1 MGAAMKTSDKL
12 TNELQTAIAD
22 LRQVDPRVGLFRFVT
37 IGTIVL
43 SLMAL
48 AWSVSNLF
56 AFVAITAIAGIFYA
70 FWIICSHD
78 SVHQTLT
85 GWSWFET
92 VMPRLTTW
100 PMFWPYGTYAL
111 LHRLH
116 HGWNGIDLRD
126 PERVQWTQAED
137 QRANPL
143 LRWYVRHQG
152 LLDIFALGGIGLIVK
167 TFTNGWKLRT
177 ILPQLQTQLWLDLTG
192 ILAIQGGLLVFFSH
206 RGEIGRYL
214 LFWLILERTIGAI
227 GQARDRL
234 EHYGMWGKTGGYQL
248 TQLYACRNLD
258 TYPWIGWLMGG
269 LNYHAVHHAFPDIPF
284 NRLPAAFDRIQAV
297 LQRNGLPLMLQGK
310 GYVQETIELNRH
322 PATIG
327 AVNPQDV
334 RGRHYLLPLS
344 SIDLNCPPTRTADLR

>member
-1 MGAAMKTSDKL
+1 MGNISTTSDL
-12 TNELQTAIAD
+12 TTELHTAIAD
-22 LRQVDPRVGLFRFVT
+22 LRQVDPGVGLVRFAT

-48 AWSVSNLF
+48 AWSSGNLF
-56 AFVAITAIAGIFYA
+56 AFVAITTLAGIFYA

-85 GWSWFET
+85 GWPWFET
-92 VMPRLTTW
+92 IAPRLTTW
-100 PMFWPYGTYAL
+100 PMFWPYGTYVL

-126 PERVQWTQAED
+126 PERVQWTQTEYQGAST
-137 QRANPL
+137 L

-152 LLDIFALGGIGLIVK
+152 LLDMFVLGGIGLILK
-167 TFTNGWKLRT
+167 TLIHGWKLRT
-177 ILPQLQTQLWLDLTG
+177 VLPQLRTQLWLDLMG
-192 ILAIQGGLLVFFSH
+192 ILAIQGGLLVWFGQ

-234 EHYGMWGKTGGYQL
+234 EHYGMWGQVGGYQL
-248 TQLYACRNLD
+248 TQLYTCRNLD
-258 TYPWIGWLMGG
+258 TYPWVGWLMGG

-284 NRLPAAFDRIQAV
+284 NKLPVAFDRLQAV
-297 LQRNGLPLMLQGK
+297 LQRHDLPLMLQGR
-310 GYVQETIELNRH
+310 GYVRETIELNRH

-334 RGRHYLLPLS
+334 RGRHYSLLLS
-344 SIDLNCPPTRTADLR
+344 SIDPNCPPTRTIDLR

>member
-1 MGAAMKTSDKL
+1 MGAAMKTSDTL
-12 TNELQTAIAD
+12 TTELQTAIAD

-37 IGTIVL
+37 IGAIVI

-48 AWSVSNLF
+48 AWSVGNLL
-56 AFVAITAIAGIFYA
+56 AFVTITAIAGIFYA
-70 FWIICSHD
+70 FLIICSHD

-92 VMPRLTTW
+92 IAPRLTTW

-126 PERVQWTQAED
+126 PERVQWTQAEY

-143 LRWYVRHQG
+143 LQWYVRHQG
-152 LLDIFALGGIGLIVK
+152 LLDIFVLGGIGLILK
-167 TFTNGWKLRT
+167 TFIHGWKLRT
-177 ILPQLQTQLWLDLTG
+177 VLPQLRSQLWLDLTG
-192 ILAIQGGLLVFFSH
+192 ILAIQGGLLVFFGQ
-206 RGEIGRYL
+206 RGEIVRYL

-227 GQARDRL
+227 GQMRDRL
-234 EHYGMWGKTGGYQL
+234 EHYGRWGQTGGYQL

-258 TYPWIGWLMGG
+258 TYPWVGWLMGG

-284 NRLPAAFDRIQAV
+284 NKLPVAFDRLQAV
-297 LQRNGLPLMLQGK
+297 LQRHDLPQMLQGK
-310 GYVQETIELNRH
+310 GYVQETIELNWH

-327 AVNPQDV
+327 TVNPQDV
-334 RGRHYLLPLS
+334 RGRHYSLPVA
-344 SIDLNCPPTRTADLR
+344 SIDPNCPPTPTADLR

>member
-1 MGAAMKTSDKL
+1 MGECISTSDKL

-37 IGTIVL
+37 LGAIVL
-43 SLMAL
+43 GLMAL
-48 AWSVSNLF
+48 TWSVSNLW
-56 AFVAITAIAGIFYA
+56 AFMAITAIAGICYA
-70 FWIICSHD
+70 FLIICSHD
-78 SVHQTLT
+78 SVHHTLT

-92 VMPRLTTW
+92 ISPRLTTW
-100 PMFWPYGTYAL
+100 PMCWPYGTYTL

-126 PERVQWTQAED
+126 PERVQWTQAEY
-137 QRANPL
+137 QQANPL

-152 LLDIFALGGIGLIVK
+152 LLDIFVFGGI
-167 TFTNGWKLRT
+167 
-177 ILPQLQTQLWLDLTG
+177 G
-192 ILAIQGGLLVFFSH
+192 ILAIQGGLLVFFGQ

-258 TYPWIGWLMGG
+258 TYPWVGWLMGG

-284 NRLPAAFDRIQAV
+284 NQLPVAFDRIQTV
-297 LQRNGLPLMLQGK
+297 LQRYDLPLMLQGK
-310 GYVQETIELNRH
+310 GYVQETIDLNRH

-327 AVNPQDV
+327 AVNPQDL
-334 RGRHYLLPLS
+334 RDRHYSLPVAA
-344 SIDLNCPPTRTADLR
+344 IDPKCPPISSADLR